1 MDEILTIL
9 RQSITELFT
18 NFVDQIPEILL
29 GLIIFLLF
37 FAASRWVKRLIQ
49 EIVLRSGLS
58 MSAGK
63 ALGRLA
69 QWITVLG
76 GILAGSSVAIQTFN
90 AGELIQ
96 VLGISSVAIGFAFRD
111 ILQNFLAGILILLT
125 EPFKVGDQI
134 IIENYEGTVTR
145 IETRATMIKTY
156 DGRLVVIPNTNLFTN
171 SVLVNTAFPTRRTE
185 YDIGIGYGDD
195 IAKASELILEA
206 MKSVDGISDD
216 PAPDVRVWD
225 LAASTVNI
233 RARWWTHSERGDV
246 THIKS
251 QVLSAITKILAEH
264 GIDMPYSTQVVLF
277 HDQTE
282 STDGD
287 RYQQREGWPADVG
300 KDTPQPLTIAG
311 SLKEVAEALTSKNKS
326 DK

>member
-1 MDEILTIL
+1 LDEIINIL

-18 NFVDQIPEILL
+18 NFVDQLPEILL
-29 GLIIFLLF
+29 GLIIFFLF
-37 FAASRWVKRLIQ
+37 FAASRWVKR
-49 EIVLRSGLS
+49 IVQDIIFRSGLS
-58 MSAGK
+58 LSAGK

-69 QWITVLG
+69 QWTTVLG
-76 GILAGSSVAIQTFN
+76 GLLAGSSVAIQTFN

-96 VLGISSVAIGFAFRD
+96 VLGIGSVAIGFAFRD

-134 IIENYEGTVTR
+134 ITDKFEGTVTR

-156 DGRLVVIPNTNLFTN
+156 DGRLVVMPNTNLFTN
-171 SVLVNTAFPTRRTE
+171 SVLVNTAFPKRRTE
-185 YDIGIGYGDD
+185 YDIGIGYGDNID
-195 IAKASELILEA
+195 KASELILEA
-206 MKSVDGISDD
+206 IKSVPGISED
-216 PAPDVRVWD
+216 PPPDVRVWD

-233 RARWWTHSERGDV
+233 RARWWTHSQRGDV
-246 THIKS
+246 TNIKS
-251 QVLSAITKILAEH
+251 QVLTEITNNLTEN

-287 RYQQREGWPADVG
+287 RHRQREGWPVDEDGDA
-300 KDTPQPLTIAG
+300 PQPLTIAN
-311 SLKEVAEALTSKNKS
+311 SLKLVADALKTNSTPNK
-326 DK
+326 